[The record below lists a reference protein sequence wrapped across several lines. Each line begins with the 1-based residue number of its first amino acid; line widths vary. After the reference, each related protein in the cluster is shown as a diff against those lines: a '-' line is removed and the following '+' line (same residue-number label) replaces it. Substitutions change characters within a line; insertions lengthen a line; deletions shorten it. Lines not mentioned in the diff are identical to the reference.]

1 MRGSRTPAHPG
12 QLAISTPP
20 AAPVRH
26 AYPCFLLVVHCTQGF
41 WSFRSLCVSNILYN
55 TGRRGG
61 QTNDSDPTTCPA
73 PDCGTSPDPRPAVS
87 ALPVRFLVRVI
98 AEWTRPRGYHC
109 EQQSVRHRGIIVT
122 AACATARLHPRASRL
137 EFGRTPVVQSAIVTG
152 VERHRATAALDACTS
167 SKACFGGRGPSSGC
181 ARCVPSHRLRAS
193 MLRGAAASAAAPV
206 LPSSGPSRAQVARLE
221 WCPHHTQLFT
231 STNLPI
237 PPGDQ
242 HRSVIPGRST
252 LELFPA
258 RPGFF

>member
-1 MRGSRTPAHPG
+1 MTSPVGRCTVHRVACSR
-12 QLAISTPP
+12 PP
-20 AAPVRH
+20 ANLPTL
-26 AYPCFLLVVHCTQGF
+26 PTVVSTGTTL
-41 WSFRSLCVSNILYN
+41 SPSNCRMDK
-55 TGRRGG
+55 TAR
-61 QTNDSDPTTCPA
+61 D
-73 PDCGTSPDPRPAVS
+73 
-87 ALPVRFLVRVI
+87 
-98 AEWTRPRGYHC
+98 HC
-109 EQQSVRHRGIIVT
+109 EQQSVRHPGIIVT
-122 AACATARLHPRASRL
+122 AACAAARLHPRASRL

-167 SKACFGGRGPSSGC
+167 SKACFGGRGASSGC
-181 ARCVPSHRLRAS
+181 ARCVSSHRLRVS
-193 MLRGAAASAAAPV
+193 MLRGAAASAAAPL